1 MENILRGLQPECVFK
16 HFEEICQVPRESEHE
31 QQISDFLLN
40 FGKNL
45 GLETIQDE
53 NLNIIIRKP
62 ATKGYENCPGVVLQG
77 HMDMVCEKD
86 NDVEHDFSKDP
97 IELVIDGDMIHANK
111 TTLGADNGL
120 AVAMGMAIL
129 ESNEIDHPS
138 LEVLITSNEENGMT
152 GAFALDGSLV
162 KGKYIL
168 NLDSDVEGELLVSCA
183 GGKAAVSKFP
193 VKYVDCCCEK
203 QAFVLEISGL
213 AGGHSGVEIGEQ
225 KGNANKLMGRL
236 LSLLNVDYD
245 LAKIEGGTKH
255 NAIANNAKATVV
267 VAKEDVSKLTECVS
281 GVEAIFQAEFSTS
294 DPGVK
299 ISCTETQVEKV
310 FTRELRDIVMQ
321 MLALLPHGVQTMS
334 MDIEGLVESS
344 ANLGVVETTDSEVT
358 FLTSVR
364 SSVVSL
370 KDEIINRSIIL
381 TEALGG
387 TSQTEGDYPA
397 WEYVKNSELEK
408 ICVENY
414 TNLFGEAPKV
424 SALHAGL
431 ECGVLLSKIANAEAI
446 SFGANLYD
454 IHSTKERMSI
464 KSTQNI
470 WKYLVAVLKS
480 MNQY

>member
-1 MENILRGLQPECVFK
+1 MESVLKGLKPECVFK
-16 HFEEICQVPRESEHE
+16 NFEKICQVPRESEHE
-31 QQISDFLLN
+31 EKISAFLLD
-40 FGKNL
+40 FGKSL

-86 NDVEHDFSKDP
+86 SGVEHDFTKDP
-97 IELVIDGDMIHANK
+97 IKLKIDGDMISAQG
-111 TTLGADNGL
+111 TTLGADNGI
-120 AVAMGMAIL
+120 AVAMAMSIL
-129 ESNEIDHPS
+129 ESNDIDHPS

-152 GAFALDGSLV
+152 GAFALDGSLI

-183 GGKAAVSKFP
+183 GGRAAVSKFP
-193 VKYVDCCCEK
+193 VEYVDACSEK
-203 QAFVLEISGL
+203 QALILEISGL

-255 NAIANNAKATVV
+255 NAIPNNAKATIL
-267 VAKEDVSKLTECVS
+267 VAKENVAKVSECVS
-281 GVEAIFQAEFSTS
+281 EVESIFQGEFSTS
-294 DPGVK
+294 DPNVK
-299 ISCTETQVEKV
+299 ISCTETTANKV
-310 FTRELRDIVMQ
+310 FTNDLKDKVMQ
-321 MLALLPHGVQTMS
+321 MLTLLPNGVQTMS
-334 MDIEGLVESS
+334 MDIKGLVESS
-344 ANLGVVETTDSEVT
+344 ANIGVVETTESEVT

-364 SSVVSL
+364 SSVASL
-370 KDEIINRSIIL
+370 KDEVINRIVIL
-381 TEALGG
+381 TEALAG
-387 TSQTEGDYPA
+387 TAQTEGDYPA
-397 WEYVKNSELEK
+397 WEYVKDSKLEK

-414 TNLFGEAPKV
+414 SKVFNKDVKV

-446 SFGANLYD
+446 SFGPNLYD
-454 IHSTKERMSI
+454 IHSPRERMSI
-464 KSTQNI
+464 SSTQNI
-470 WKYLVAVLKS
+470 WEYLVAVLKS